1 METRAYRGTDDRVS
15 LLGFGA
21 MRLPR
26 VSPDTQEIDFERA
39 RELIDCAYTHGVNY
53 FDTAYRYHDGDSEP
67 FLGRA
72 LAEYPRESYHLASK
86 MPTWLVHSLDEGK
99 RIFADQLERC
109 RTDYFDFYLCHS
121 VGKSVEEFTDVYE
134 KTGLLDHLRAQKAAG
149 AIRRL
154 GFSFHGTPEVL
165 RELIAR
171 GGWDF
176 VQIQLNY
183 LDWELLDAARQYR
196 ILEENGLP
204 CIVMEPVRGGNLVS
218 LCPEAVEILRAAR
231 PGASTASWA
240 IRFAASLP
248 NVLTVLSGMS
258 TLEQVRD
265 NVETMSPFEP
275 LSDSERETLDRARRA
290 YFALGTIPCTGCRYC
305 MDCPSGVD
313 IPGVFA
319 AYNRCAAEV
328 GLDPSDGRAL
338 RENAKAIR
346 AIYDALPEER
356 RAGRCV
362 GCGRCV
368 SHCPQGIAI
377 PQRLGEIAALLKI
390 LE

>member
-183 LDWELLDAARQYR
+183 LDWELLDAAQQYR

-258 TLEQVRD
+258 TLEQV
-265 NVETMSPFEP
+265 
-275 LSDSERETLDRARRA
+275 
-290 YFALGTIPCTGCRYC
+290 
-305 MDCPSGVD
+305 
-313 IPGVFA
+313 
-319 AYNRCAAEV
+319 
-328 GLDPSDGRAL
+328 
-338 RENAKAIR
+338 
-346 AIYDALPEER
+346 
-356 RAGRCV
+356 
-362 GCGRCV
+362 
-368 SHCPQGIAI
+368 
-377 PQRLGEIAALLKI
+377 IAADKG
-390 LE
+390 E

>member
-149 AIRRL
+149 AIR
-154 GFSFHGTPEVL
+154 
-165 RELIAR
+165 
-171 GGWDF
+171 
-176 VQIQLNY
+176 
-183 LDWELLDAARQYR
+183 
-196 ILEENGLP
+196 
-204 CIVMEPVRGGNLVS
+204 S
-218 LCPEAVEILRAAR
+218 L
-231 PGASTASWA
+231 
-240 IRFAASLP
+240 
-248 NVLTVLSGMS
+248 
-258 TLEQVRD
+258 
-265 NVETMSPFEP
+265 
-275 LSDSERETLDRARRA
+275 
-290 YFALGTIPCTGCRYC
+290 
-305 MDCPSGVD
+305 
-313 IPGVFA
+313 
-319 AYNRCAAEV
+319 
-328 GLDPSDGRAL
+328 
-338 RENAKAIR
+338 
-346 AIYDALPEER
+346 
-356 RAGRCV
+356 
-362 GCGRCV
+362 
-368 SHCPQGIAI
+368 
-377 PQRLGEIAALLKI
+377 
-390 LE
+390 